1 MPVQPSDPGCGKWT
15 PYDSTRP
22 PSGVKRAKSEEM
34 DAARAKLCPASVL
47 SSIPPPAWLA
57 MGNSQAC
64 EYSARLSQT
73 AGSPSGWRTSMLAK
87 QRFDPARGVAAAVA
101 ASAWS
106 GGGCGTGVAL
116 WMPWS
121 RQRAAS
127 DEGSVGGIAD

>member
-1 MPVQPSDPGCGKWT
+1 
-15 PYDSTRP
+15 
-22 PSGVKRAKSEEM
+22 
-34 DAARAKLCPASVL
+34 
-47 SSIPPPAWLA
+47 
-57 MGNSQAC
+57 
-64 EYSARLSQT
+64 
-73 AGSPSGWRTSMLAK
+73 MLAK
-87 QRFDPARGVAAAVA
+87 LRFDPARGVVAAV